1 MDALYLVFV
10 LATTVFSFTDL
21 ILAYLSRKGSGIVG
35 KRMSNTFI
43 AVAAIGF
50 SSVLAA
56 LFATPEGFSVFTS
69 VHFAAISITTLFL
82 LILVLT
88 VTVANMSGR
97 MGRLLNIC
105 FYWTLL
111 ECILFAINSFTG
123 IAVSYV
129 PNVGHTNS
137 YAYITRIPFYFHL
150 VFIVLLTLGALYHLI
165 HRSISVPS
173 GYKTP
178 YILAVSG
185 LLVVFLFGM
194 ACVFVPAGYGF
205 TLYDFTAC
213 GYSLTA
219 LLVYISYSR
228 YRAVTLPNRF
238 RNDTFES
245 IGQGVILYDFEGQR
259 LLLNQ
264 RAEKLL
270 SDDTLEKSMNLKTL
284 CETLG
289 VSEAPNGSTFRVS
302 RNLVRDTN
310 AHRAVNIFSRSL
322 TDQHGKYS
330 GQLMILTDVST
341 DMDPLT
347 GFANWDSFRQHT
359 LLNGE
364 NLSQG
369 SIMIGA
375 LEIIGLRDIN
385 ENDGREAGDK
395 AISELAAIMRN
406 EFPTDVTFVR
416 GPEAILLVFC
426 NGASMSDDEIHT
438 RLRACKAACNR
449 PCVAA
454 HMLARD
460 STSLT
465 QSIHGCF
472 QTLRNKR
479 MLDAVTSNSNLL
491 SSLITALHECDS
503 DTESHVQRTRLTGM
517 ALADR
522 LKLSDADK
530 SSLNLLCLLHDIG
543 KISIPLDILNKP
555 GKLTDSEWDIIRSHA
570 EKGYQITSSSSEI
583 DSIAELVLHH
593 HERWDGKGYPDGLS
607 GESIPLL
614 SRIISVVD
622 AYDAMI
628 HDRAYR
634 NAISPEEAQEELRRC
649 AGTQFDPTVVS
660 TFLELLQ
667 EDPQR
672 FAPATKKRGEPFR
685 VPGPVIR
692 EEETISTGETPVNT
706 FHMVYT
712 RYLIDDQLTIVEID
726 DNFEALTG
734 YSPSEVKERPLTQK
748 DLLPQEDLSAYL
760 AIVSEDL
767 KQKSMAYLEHR
778 LKKKD
783 GEIIQ
788 VFCFG
793 RAFFDSSVRAGRSEI
808 IVADARNTAAARL
821 MEKSA
826 QNREQNRLAHWKNTY
841 RRDSL
846 TGLLTHTAFQNDVE
860 SVLLSGRNRILFI
873 MLDLDNF
880 KKYNDSFG
888 HQTGDNL
895 LIQLA
900 QAFEASLRKD
910 DIAGRM
916 GGDEFAAIM
925 VFEDEMP
932 DEAITERAIQL
943 FDKIHMSLK
952 LKGADVRCS
961 MGAAISK
968 PGDTFRDL
976 YSKADDAL
984 YRSKEGGRN
993 RLTFYNTPNT

>member
-1 MDALYLVFV
+1 MDILHLVFV
-10 LATTVFSFTDL
+10 VVTTVFSATDL
-21 ILAYLSRKGSGIVG
+21 LLASLARKKGTLISKRLSNLLYS
-35 KRMSNTFI
+35 
-43 AVAAIGF
+43 VAAIGIT
-50 SSVLAA
+50 SVLAA
-56 LFATPEGFSVFTS
+56 LVPTPEGFSVFIS
-69 VHFAAISITTLFL
+69 MHFAAISITTLFL
-82 LILVLT
+82 LVLVLT
-88 VTVANMSGR
+88 VTGVDMTGR
-97 MGRLLNIC
+97 GGIFINIC
-105 FYWTLL
+105 FCWTLL
-111 ECILFAINSFTG
+111 ECILFAVNSFTG
-123 IAVSYV
+123 IAVSFV
-129 PNVGHTNS
+129 PNIGHTNS
-137 YAYITRIPFYFHL
+137 YSYIMRFPFYLHL
-150 VFIVLLTLGALYHLI
+150 AFVLLLTLGSLYHLA
-165 HRSISVPS
+165 HRILSVPT

-178 YILAVSG
+178 YVLAVSG
-185 LLVVFLFGM
+185 ILVVTAFSLACLLVPVGT
-194 ACVFVPAGYGF
+194 GF
-205 TLYDFTAC
+205 TLYDFTAV

-228 YRAVTLPNRF
+228 YRAVSLPNRF

-245 IGQGVILYDFEGQR
+245 IGQGVLLFDFEGQR
-259 LLLNQ
+259 LLCNH
-264 RAEKLL
+264 RAEMLL
-270 SDDTLEKSMNLKTL
+270 SDDTLEKSKDLKTF

-289 VSEAPNGSTFRVS
+289 VSNVPNGSTFRVS
-302 RNLVRDTN
+302 RELVRDTN
-310 AHRAVNIFSRSL
+310 AHRAVNLFTRALS
-322 TDQHGKYS
+322 DKYGKYS

-341 DMDPLT
+341 DIDPLT
-347 GFANWDSFRQHT
+347 GFANWDSYRQHT

-364 NLSQG
+364 NLPQG
-369 SIMIGA
+369 PSMVGA
-375 LEIIGLRDIN
+375 IEITGLRDIN
-385 ENDGREAGDK
+385 ENKGREAGDK
-395 AISELAAIMRN
+395 SISALATIMRR
-406 EFPTDVTFVR
+406 EFPADVTFVR
-416 GPEAILLVFC
+416 GPEAVLLAFC
-426 NGASMSDDEIHT
+426 SGDMSDDEART
-438 RLRACKAACNR
+438 RLRACKAACDL

-454 HMLARD
+454 HARAED
-460 STSLT
+460 ATFLSKA
-465 QSIHGCF
+465 IHDCF

-479 MLDAVTSNSNLL
+479 MLDAVSSNSSSI
-491 SSLITALHECDS
+491 SSLISALHECDS

-530 SSLNLLCLLHDIG
+530 STLNLLCLLHDIG

-555 GKLTDSEWDIIRSHA
+555 GKLTENEWNIIRSHA
-570 EKGYQITSSSSEI
+570 EKGYQITSSSHDIEP
-583 DSIAELVLHH
+583 IADLVLHH

-634 NAISPEEAQEELRRC
+634 NAMPPEEAQAELRRC

-667 EDPQR
+667 DDPER
-672 FAPATKKRGEPFR
+672 FAPATKQRQEPFHM
-685 VPGPVIR
+685 PGPVIR
-692 EEETISTGETPVNT
+692 EEETISDSEAPVNT

-712 RYLIDDQLTIVEID
+712 RYLIDDQLNIVDID

-734 YSPSEVKERPLTQK
+734 YSLDDVVNRTLSQK
-748 DLLPQEDLSAYL
+748 DLLPPEDLSAYL
-760 AIVSEDL
+760 AIVSDDL

-793 RAFFDSSVRAGRSEI
+793 RAFFDSSIRAGRSEI
-808 IVADARNTAAARL
+808 IVADAGNTAAARL

-826 QNREQNRLAHWKNTY
+826 QNREQNRLVHWKNTY

-860 SVLLSGRNRILFI
+860 SVLLSGHNRTLFI
-873 MLDLDNF
+873 MLDLDHF
-880 KKYNDSFG
+880 KTYNDSFG
-888 HQTGDNL
+888 HQKGDHL

-900 QAFEASLRKD
+900 QALEASLRKD
-910 DIAGRM
+910 DLAGRM

-925 VFEDEMP
+925 IFDEDMP
-932 DEAITERAIQL
+932 YEAITERAIQL
-943 FDKIHMSLK
+943 FDKIHASLR
-952 LKGADVRCS
+952 LKGSDVKCS
-961 MGAAISK
+961 MGAAVSS

-984 YRSKEGGRN
+984 YHSKEEGRN
-993 RLTFYNTPNT
+993 RLTFHTPVKP